1 MAVRLEDLPPQI
13 REQIAGKQL
22 KETKYRNKKT
32 PRMLANGV
40 TIMFDSQKEA
50 LRYDELRL
58 LLKAGRIR
66 DLKLQVEF
74 TVREA
79 YTTAEGYRVRAIR
92 YVADF
97 TYDELLN
104 PNRPSYE
111 LPVWRYVVE
120 DVKTPGTKT
129 RTYEMK
135 KKLFIEKNQ
144 MQIREV

>member
-1 MAVRLEDLPPQI
+1 MAVHLEDLPPKI

-40 TIMFDSQKEA
+40 AIIFDSQKEA
-50 LRYDELRL
+50 LRYDELL
-58 LLKAGRIR
+58 LRQKAGLIR

-79 YTTAEGYRVRAIR
+79 YTTAEGYKVRAIR

-111 LPVWRYVVE
+111 QPVWRFVVE
-120 DVKTPGTKT
+120 DAKSPATKT

-135 KKLFIEKNQ
+135 KKLFIEKNR